1 SSFGEDGTRRSGL
14 RSWAAL
20 TSGAT
25 PTTTKTAIAS
35 QRCGNRMFN
44 GEDIGTMRI
53 RTRSDIS
60 PRSRQMK
67 GARAYGTNPALTP
80 KLARPFRV
88 AEAPGA
94 ASHWQ
99 IRRRRLASRY
109 AAIYAAAFSTGGIV
123 MGIEMLGSR
132 YLNPYF
138 GSGIYTWAALIF
150 TVLVALMAGYFLG
163 GTLADRTPSTVVL
176 AL

>member
-1 SSFGEDGTRRSGL
+1 
-14 RSWAAL
+14 
-20 TSGAT
+20 
-25 PTTTKTAIAS
+25 
-35 QRCGNRMFN
+35 MFN

-109 AAIYAAAFSTGGIV
+109 AAIYAAAFSTGAVV
-123 MGIEMLGSR
+123 MGIAKFGLHF
-132 YLNPYF
+132 LTPNF
-138 GSGIYTWAALIF
+138 GSGIYTCAALIS

-176 AL
+176 ALTVIIGSLYLLALPIFAHVILEFVLAEIDDVRVEVGF